1 MMHGDITCGTVLIS
15 RDGDVKIGNFESP
28 STSNTLTRFCKLI
41 LTGASISA
49 RVWDRKQSKIP
60 WPWAKSCSKLW
71 NEGVFPASI
80 HP

>member
-28 STSNTLTRFCKLI
+28 VPQATLTRFCKLI
-41 LTGASISA
+41 LKGASISA
-49 RVWDRKQSKIP
+49 QVQGRKSKIP
-60 WPWAKSCSKLW
+60 RPWAKSCFKSW

-80 HP
+80 HL